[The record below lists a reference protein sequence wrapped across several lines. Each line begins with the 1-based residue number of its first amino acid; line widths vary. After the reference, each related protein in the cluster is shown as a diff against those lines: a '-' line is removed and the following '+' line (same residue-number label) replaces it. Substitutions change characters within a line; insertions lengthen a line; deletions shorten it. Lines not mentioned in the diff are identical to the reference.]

1 MKDLQDPLSASHS
14 SIPRRIGRG
23 VLTGLAVLLALTIIA
38 VLSNAALI
46 RIFGDS
52 NQWQE
57 WRADNYWALI
67 AWRLTLY
74 IAIATAWIRL
84 KARMSSAKRGQSRR
98 RLRKIEVLFVS
109 LILLIELTKALL
121 QTGGEQ

>member
-1 MKDLQDPLSASHS
+1 MNDLQDPLSAWDS

-109 LILLIELTKALL
+109 LILMIELTKALL

>member
-1 MKDLQDPLSASHS
+1 MNDLQDPLSASHG

-23 VLTGLAVLLALTIIA
+23 VLTGLAVLLALTIIT

-74 IAIATAWIRL
+74 IAIATAWFRL

-98 RLRKIEVLFVS
+98 RIRKIEVLFGS
-109 LILLIELTKALL
+109 LILMIELTKALL

>member
-1 MKDLQDPLSASHS
+1 MNDLQDPLSAWHS

-109 LILLIELTKALL
+109 LILMIELTKALL

>member
-1 MKDLQDPLSASHS
+1 MNDLQDPLFASHS

-23 VLTGLAVLLALTIIA
+23 VLTGLAVLLALTIIT

-109 LILLIELTKALL
+109 LILMIELTKALL